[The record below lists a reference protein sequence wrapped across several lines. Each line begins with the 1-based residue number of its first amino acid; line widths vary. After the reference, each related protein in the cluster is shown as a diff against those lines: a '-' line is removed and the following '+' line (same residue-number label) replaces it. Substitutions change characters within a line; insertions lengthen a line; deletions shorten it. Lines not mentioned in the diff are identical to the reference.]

1 MPRGTAAAHSAGM
14 RFIALIVLPLAACTL
29 SYSDDGPSPADKA
42 MSCGDARDCTADDQG
57 CAQYPY
63 EQLPDRCVDIC
74 YRHDC
79 CELND
84 GAWRIVVY
92 DCSFPVIDAGV
103 DAP

>member
-1 MPRGTAAAHSAGM
+1 M
-14 RFIALIVLPLAACTL
+14 RFVALLVLSLAACSTL
-29 SYSDDGPSPADKA
+29 SSDDEPSSSDDKA
-42 MSCGDARDCTADDQG
+42 VACGDARDCTADDQG

-63 EQLPDRCVDIC
+63 EQLPARCVDIC

-79 CELND
+79 CELSD

-92 DCSFPVIDAGV
+92 DCTFPATDAGV